1 MRFGYWTPT
10 SGGWL
15 RNVPAEDE
23 GTPLTFEHLR
33 DIAHAAERGGFDVT
47 LVPELNLNDLRGQA
61 GPVFDAW
68 ATATGLAAATS
79 SLEIMIAM
87 RPTYHFPVALAAK
100 QAATIQA
107 IANGRLTLNLVSS
120 WWAEEARQ
128 YGADFSAHDD
138 RYQLTKEYVEVLR
151 GLWTQTPYSFA
162 GAHFELD
169 GTYLEP
175 KPQTIPTIYAGG
187 ESEAGRASITHYADA
202 YLTHGGTVDELEA
215 KVADMRRRRTE
226 AGLEPFE
233 HFGMAAFAIVRD
245 TEEEAQAELDRITN
259 VREGA
264 AYESYRDFVS
274 KSKLDVEISLRDYS
288 VSNRGLRPNFVGTP
302 QQVADRIRE
311 YEAVGVDTLLI
322 QFSPA
327 LTELERFGEQVIPLV
342 NGTARE
348 GEQSQAA
355 TTTVPVGA

>member
-15 RNVPAEDE
+15 RNVAEEDE
-23 GTPLTFEHLR
+23 RTPLTFEHLR
-33 DIAHAAERGGFDVT
+33 EIALAAERGGFDVT
-47 LVPELNLNDLRGQA
+47 LVPELNLNDLRGQE

-68 ATATGLAAATS
+68 ATATALAATTS
-79 SLEIMIAM
+79 SLEVMVAM
-87 RPTYHFPVALAAK
+87 RPTYHLPVALAAK

-107 IANGRLTLNLVSS
+107 IAGGRLTLNLVSS

-128 YGADFSAHDD
+128 YGAEFSAHDD
-138 RYQLTKEYVEVLR
+138 RYRLTSEYVEVLR
-151 GLWTQTPYSFA
+151 GLWTETPYSFT
-162 GAHFELD
+162 GTHFSLD

-175 KPQTIPTIYAGG
+175 KPQTLPLIYAGG
-187 ESEAGRASITHYADA
+187 ESEAGRASITGFADA
-202 YLTHGGTVDELEA
+202 YLTHGGTVEELAA
-215 KVADMRRRRTE
+215 KIDDMRRRREE
-226 AGLEPFE
+226 AGRPPFA

-245 TEEEAQAELDRITN
+245 TEEEAQAELERITN

-327 LTELERFGEQVIPLV
+327 LTELERFGEQVVPLV
-342 NGTARE
+342 NDAAS
-348 GEQSQAA
+348 GE
-355 TTTVPVGA
+355 